1 MSRFI
6 FTVFVL
12 LATSVAVAGDSWP
25 QFRGPTGDGL
35 SDAVGLP
42 LKWSETENVVWK
54 TPIHGRAWSSP
65 VVLDN
70 QIWFT
75 TAPEDGS
82 ENSVLCVALDS
93 GRIVHDIKL
102 FTGNEIV
109 QEMIALNTFAS
120 PTPVIEDGRVWVHF
134 GVYGTACLDTLT
146 GKVLWTRRDIHCD
159 HFRGPGSSPILCDD
173 LLIFHMDGI
182 DVQYIIALDKNTGA
196 TRWKTDRSLDL
207 EAYVPD
213 QRKAYSTPL
222 LIEYDGRRQLLS
234 TGSEASY
241 AYDPASG
248 KELWRVRH
256 DGYSNASRPL
266 FRQGLAYLN
275 TGFGKAHLWA
285 VRCDGTG
292 DVTDTH
298 VEWTLTKSVPCKP
311 TPVLVDDLLFMC
323 DDNGVASCVEAT
335 TGEVVWQ
342 ERIGGKHSA
351 SPIYAEGRVYFFSH
365 EGETT
370 VVAAD
375 REFKELARNQ
385 LEEGFMASA
394 AVVGKALI
402 LRTTKALYRIEK

>member
-1 MSRFI
+1 
-6 FTVFVL
+6 
-12 LATSVAVAGDSWP
+12 
-25 QFRGPTGDGL
+25 
-35 SDAVGLP
+35 
-42 LKWSETENVVWK
+42 
-54 TPIHGRAWSSP
+54 
-65 VVLDN
+65 
-70 QIWFT
+70 
-75 TAPEDGS
+75 
-82 ENSVLCVALDS
+82 
-93 GRIVHDIKL
+93 
-102 FTGNEIV
+102 
-109 QEMIALNTFAS
+109 MIALNTFAS